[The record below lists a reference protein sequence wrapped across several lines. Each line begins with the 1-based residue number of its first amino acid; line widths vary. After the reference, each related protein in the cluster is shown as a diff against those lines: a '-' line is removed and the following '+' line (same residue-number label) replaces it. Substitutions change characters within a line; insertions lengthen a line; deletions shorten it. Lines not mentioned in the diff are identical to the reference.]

1 MKTLKVKINI
11 AGRQYPLT
19 IDAEEEVA
27 VREAGKEIN
36 QMIESF
42 EKKYAVTDRQDAIA
56 MTALQMA
63 SKYNLLKRSG
73 VGSDKELNE
82 KLDELT
88 QLIEKELEN

>member
-56 MTALQMA
+56 MKALQMA